1 MEKSIHYKKIG
12 WMAIFISSLCSVS
25 FGDVRQPE
33 CIVPGYEG
41 GGFERTCELI
51 QNGFAD
57 TGIIMRP
64 IRIVYMPGKVG
75 YLAYEHMVTDRNNDA
90 NAIVAFSTGTLLNIA
105 QGNFGEYD
113 EHSVRWLAG
122 MTLGYG
128 ALFVRTDAKI
138 RNMNDFVSIL
148 KTEPKSIVI
157 GMSGG
162 KGNQNWAQMA
172 VLADVADFDMKNIKY
187 HSINGANA
195 MIEELFARKIDVMSA
210 NVVEMMPYVE
220 SGDVR
225 VLAIFADDEA
235 SGILGQYPTARDQG
249 YDVVWPVI
257 RGVYMG
263 ADVSDEDYGWW
274 KEKFDELSS
283 SKEFIKWRE
292 KNWALPLAITGK
304 DFERLVYQQIEK
316 LRELSDDLELGK

>member
-1 MEKSIHYKKIG
+1 
-12 WMAIFISSLCSVS
+12 
-25 FGDVRQPE
+25 
-33 CIVPGYEG
+33 
-41 GGFERTCELI
+41 
-51 QNGFAD
+51 
-57 TGIIMRP
+57 
-64 IRIVYMPGKVG
+64 
-75 YLAYEHMVTDRNNDA
+75 
-90 NAIVAFSTGTLLNIA
+90 
-105 QGNFGEYD
+105 
-113 EHSVRWLAG
+113 
-122 MTLGYG
+122 
-128 ALFVRTDAKI
+128 
-138 RNMNDFVSIL
+138 
-148 KTEPKSIVI
+148 VI

-263 ADVSDEDYGWW
+263 ADVSDEDYSWW

-283 SKEFIKWRE
+283 SKEFAKWRE

-304 DFERLVYQQIEK
+304 DFEQLVYQQTEK